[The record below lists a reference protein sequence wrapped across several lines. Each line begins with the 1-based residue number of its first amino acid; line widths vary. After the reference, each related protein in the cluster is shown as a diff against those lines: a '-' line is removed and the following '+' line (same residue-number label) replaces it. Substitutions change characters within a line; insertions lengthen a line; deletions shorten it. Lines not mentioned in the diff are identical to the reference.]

1 VGGETETAPQVEQ
14 ACVLVAT
21 PQQSC
26 VNSKSLLNLCPA
38 CVSVQVPEHIAR
50 PDYAGTGYPASEVD
64 SRQQRSAAIRSPEE
78 IAGIREA
85 CR

>member
-1 VGGETETAPQVEQ
+1 MS
-14 ACVLVAT
+14 VAT
-21 PQQSC
+21 R
-26 VNSKSLLNLCPA
+26 LLRA
-38 CVSVQVPEHIAR
+38 CGLTLQLSVCVQVPEDIVR

-64 SRQQRSAAIRSPEE
+64 SRQQRSVAIRSPEE